1 VNIRRCA
8 GTVARYGGEGSVLL
22 PGSPRD
28 ESVRIAERIRRRL
41 RELRTGAA
49 NAVTTG
55 SFGLA
60 TWPEDGETA
69 TELIA
74 AADAALYEAKR
85 GGRDRI
91 ALAGAL
97 EATP

>member
-1 VNIRRCA
+1 M
-8 GTVARYGGEGSVLL
+8 
-22 PGSPRD
+22 PGSARD

-41 RELRTGAA
+41 GELRTETADA
-49 NAVTTG
+49 LTTG

-69 TELIA
+69 AALIE

-91 ALAGAL
+91 VLAGAQ
-97 EATP
+97 ETTR